1 MSNGEIQCNEGANC
15 QDENLRQSS
24 DAQQAIEDKRKE
36 ELYSSGGGRKTDFAQ
51 EDTEPPQA
59 DENKRDK

>member
-1 MSNGEIQCNEGANC
+1 MSNGERQCNEDANC
-15 QDENLRQSS
+15 KDESLPQSS

-36 ELYSSGGGRKTDFAQ
+36 ELYSAGGGRKTDFGA

-59 DENKRDK
+59 DENNTDK